1 MSSLV
6 FPPSSSIAAFPRQSL
21 HSVSI
26 SLMYPA
32 KRRRAIKVASDSVVS
47 QTTRRKPKKDSKQDT
62 DGSVFHSLA
71 GCSRLSCQRPE
82 ACKNRV
88 HVRYA
93 VESLTS
99 MSTRA
104 RRLTDATLT
113 RNRCPSYPS
122 LVSKTGPSH
131 AASALHLPAENR
143 PSVPKVDNLPR
154 RGFCRVAQP
163 NHSTWACYTD
173 RASRH

>member
-32 KRRRAIKVASDSVVS
+32 KRRRAIKVASDSVVR
-47 QTTRRKPKKDSKQDT
+47 QTTRRKPKKDSKQDRH
-62 DGSVFHSLA
+62 GSRYLSQP
-71 GCSRLSCQRPE
+71 GSRLSCQRPE

-88 HVRYA
+88 HVRCA